1 MSVVTEISVAD
12 HPAAN
17 VKLAAEPAEPSGS
30 GALNGVT
37 GTAARAPDERVPHP
51 LPTRVDSLDGLRA
64 LAAGL
69 VFFFH
74 LQGIAQVSITAS
86 ASWLFDL
93 VCRGWVGVD
102 LFYVLSGLFIGL
114 AVMRPR
120 KWEPWVFAKRRCRR
134 ILPAYYLSIL
144 ILATLVSPVF
154 FLSTNGLL
162 HVLSHL
168 TFTHGFFLE
177 HQSTINGVYWTLGV
191 EWWFY
196 LLMLLV
202 APLLR
207 SRRGFPLVVAA
218 FLIVPYAWRAGVFYG
233 TDLGHDRWR
242 FFLGNQ
248 LPGSLDEFA
257 VGIVLARWF
266 IQRGRVRASVPDKA
280 PAAAVAGRLTAAR
293 TTAFRVACSPAAL
306 GVAAAGLLGW
316 CQWLMSWHSGDYWNV
331 PYMMICWKTML
342 AMGFGLLIASFL
354 VSGPWLGAALHWT
367 GISYVGRIS
376 YSIYLVH
383 GPVIMAFNGARQ
395 TSDLTASSDAAFAL
409 ACVVVTLLI
418 ASVSYYL
425 VELPWL
431 KGPEAGRPETYAVAG
446 LSAEPAGIAGAA
458 VRAAPVAIG

>member
-154 FLSTNGLL
+154 FL
-162 HVLSHL
+162 
-168 TFTHGFFLE
+168 
-177 HQSTINGVYWTLGV
+177 
-191 EWWFY
+191 
-196 LLMLLV
+196 
-202 APLLR
+202 
-207 SRRGFPLVVAA
+207 
-218 FLIVPYAWRAGVFYG
+218 
-233 TDLGHDRWR
+233 
-242 FFLGNQ
+242 
-248 LPGSLDEFA
+248 
-257 VGIVLARWF
+257 
-266 IQRGRVRASVPDKA
+266 
-280 PAAAVAGRLTAAR
+280 
-293 TTAFRVACSPAAL
+293 
-306 GVAAAGLLGW
+306 
-316 CQWLMSWHSGDYWNV
+316 
-331 PYMMICWKTML
+331 
-342 AMGFGLLIASFL
+342 
-354 VSGPWLGAALHWT
+354 
-367 GISYVGRIS
+367 
-376 YSIYLVH
+376 
-383 GPVIMAFNGARQ
+383 
-395 TSDLTASSDAAFAL
+395 
-409 ACVVVTLLI
+409 
-418 ASVSYYL
+418 
-425 VELPWL
+425 
-431 KGPEAGRPETYAVAG
+431 
-446 LSAEPAGIAGAA
+446 
-458 VRAAPVAIG
+458 